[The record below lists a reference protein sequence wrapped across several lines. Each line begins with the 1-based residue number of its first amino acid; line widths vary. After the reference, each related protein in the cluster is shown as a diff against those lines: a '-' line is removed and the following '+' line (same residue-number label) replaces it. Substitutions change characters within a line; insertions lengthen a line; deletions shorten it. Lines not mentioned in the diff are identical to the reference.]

1 MIKVTKVMNHFRE
14 RLTQNEI
21 GLWFVLSFIYERSEQ
36 GVQTRI
42 TDLVQQLEFGTGP
55 TVYKKVQ
62 DLHQQGMI
70 EIIQCNGDMRAKSLS
85 ITKAAKQQFSELS
98 KSLNQMAIEG
108 GAA

>member
-1 MIKVTKVMNHFRE
+1 MIKATTVMNHFRE

-21 GLWFVLSFIYERSEQ
+21 GLWFVLSFIYERAEQ

-70 EIIQCNGDMRAKSLS
+70 DIAPCNNDMRAKYLS
-85 ITKAAKQQFSELS
+85 VTKAAKQQFSELS
-98 KSLNQMAIEG
+98 KSLNQLATEG
-108 GAA
+108 GA